1 MNGPNEALPELEIPE
16 RLGHLIKYCEKSC
29 VAECCG
35 VDAFD
40 FSPLHVASYI
50 SAFTGAINAQEMA
63 TWHALIDG
71 LEANFG
77 SIPSSEQG
85 ELVCVITPMNQLFT
99 EEAIRALIAELRTSV
114 TAAPQ
119 VLELSNQLEA
129 PIHVWKVMKEY
140 ADKQRPKLP

>member
-1 MNGPNEALPELEIPE
+1 MSDPNKAIPELGIPE

-40 FSPLHVASYI
+40 LSPLHVASFI
-50 SAFTGAINAQEMA
+50 SASTGAIDARELS
-63 TWHALIDG
+63 TWLALIDE
-71 LEANFG
+71 LDANFRA
-77 SIPSSEQG
+77 IPPSDPA
-85 ELVCVITPMNQLFT
+85 ELACMVTPMNQLFT
-99 EEAIRALIAELRTSV
+99 EEAVRALIAELRSSV

-129 PIHVWKVMKEY
+129 PIHAWKVMKDY
-140 ADKQRPKLP
+140 SDKQRPKLP